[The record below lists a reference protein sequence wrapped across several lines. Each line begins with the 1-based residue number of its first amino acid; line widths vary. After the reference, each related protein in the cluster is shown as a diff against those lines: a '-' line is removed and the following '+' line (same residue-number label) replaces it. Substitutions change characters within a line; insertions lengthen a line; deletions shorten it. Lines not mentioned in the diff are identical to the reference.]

1 MKFYKEGR
9 NPFLILYVIILSY
22 LIVLFFWV
30 QVSIIQTIQK
40 LEKIYPKF
48 LTPMIQTV
56 KWKLSNFLKFF
67 FLFILHLLCSKNHL
81 SVCLSA
87 NKINVF
93 IMFHLVCLYHFQL
106 VRQPLDQVRVAL

>member
-48 LTPMIQTV
+48 LAPMIQTV
-56 KWKLSNFLKFF
+56 KWKLSNFLKFSFF
-67 FLFILHLLCSKNHL
+67 FLYCICYVVKTTYQ
-81 SVCLSA
+81 SVCRPI
-87 NKINVF
+87 K
-93 IMFHLVCLYHFQL
+93 
-106 VRQPLDQVRVAL
+106 